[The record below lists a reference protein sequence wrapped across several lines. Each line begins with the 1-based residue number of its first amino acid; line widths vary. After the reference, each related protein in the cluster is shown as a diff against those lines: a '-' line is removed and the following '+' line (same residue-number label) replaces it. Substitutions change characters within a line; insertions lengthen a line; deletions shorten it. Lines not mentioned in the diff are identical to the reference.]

1 MTDISNLTSAG
12 PKPQSMAHNLAANL
26 SKLANGKQQQS
37 LQVGE
42 AAAAGPEMRWKRDF
56 RETINFEHHIVKSLL
71 HIILG

>member
-37 LQVGE
+37 FQVG
-42 AAAAGPEMRWKRDF
+42 AAAGQELKTRF
-56 RETINFEHHIVKSLL
+56 SEN
-71 HIILG
+71 